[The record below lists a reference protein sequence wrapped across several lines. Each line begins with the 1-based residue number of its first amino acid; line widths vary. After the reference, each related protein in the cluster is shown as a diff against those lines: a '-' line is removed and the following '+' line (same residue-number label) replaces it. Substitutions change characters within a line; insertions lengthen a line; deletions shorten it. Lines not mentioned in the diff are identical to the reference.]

1 MMEERLSAVKAW
13 LTPILMSILGVMI
26 WHDLNEMKKD
36 IKILLAKDSANQ
48 VRIDQLERDVDILRK
63 QMYLGITATSRFAKK
78 EEDPEIKNEDSK

>member
-36 IKILLAKDSANQ
+36 IKALLAKDSANQ

-63 QMYLGITATSRFAKK
+63 QMYLGITATSRFGKK

>member
-63 QMYLGITATSRFAKK
+63 QMYLGITASSRFAKK
-78 EEDPEIKNEDSK
+78 EEDPELKNEDGK

>member
-1 MMEERLSAVKAW
+1 MEERLSAVKAW

-63 QMYLGITATSRFAKK
+63 QMYLGITASSRFAKK
-78 EEDPEIKNEDSK
+78 EEDPELKNEDGK

>member
-63 QMYLGITATSRFAKK
+63 QMYLGITASSRFAKK
-78 EEDPEIKNEDSK
+78 EEDTELKNEDGK